1 MLQAQ
6 DSFIAK
12 ILKQRIQEITP
23 VEQMIVFGSRVR
35 GDAIEESDLDV
46 FIELPVLTP
55 ALRQQIF
62 EIAWEISLDRGVVIS
77 TLVASGPNPLN
88 GQPIRLAIE
97 REGVVV

>member
-1 MLQAQ
+1 MLAST
-6 DSFIAK
+6 DLRIVKRLRRRLAK
-12 ILKQRIQEITP
+12 ATP
-23 VEQMIVFGSRVR
+23 IDRLIVYGSRAR
-35 GDAIEESDLDV
+35 GDSVPESDLDV
-46 FIELPVLTP
+46 YIEVPSLTPVL
-55 ALRQQIF
+55 RRRIS